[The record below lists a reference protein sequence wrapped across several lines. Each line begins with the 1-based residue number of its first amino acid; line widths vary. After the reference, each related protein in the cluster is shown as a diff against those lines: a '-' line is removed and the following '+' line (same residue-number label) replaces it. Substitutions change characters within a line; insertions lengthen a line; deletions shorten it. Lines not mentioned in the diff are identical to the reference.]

1 MDFVRGKVD
10 FVRGKWGL
18 GVEEFSSQRKSGFCE
33 GESKGESFVRG
44 KVGFGRRKVRFMK
57 WVL

>member
-1 MDFVRGKVD
+1 MGFVRGKVD

-18 GVEEFSSQRKSGFCE
+18 GVEEFSSQE
-33 GESKGESFVRG
+33 
-44 KVGFGRRKVRFMK
+44 K